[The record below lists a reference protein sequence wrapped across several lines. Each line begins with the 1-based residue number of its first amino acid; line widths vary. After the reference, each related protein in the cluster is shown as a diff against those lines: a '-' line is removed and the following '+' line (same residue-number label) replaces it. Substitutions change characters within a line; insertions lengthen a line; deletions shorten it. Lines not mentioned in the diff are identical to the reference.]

1 MNISM
6 QKNNFYLLG
15 ASGHG
20 MVIAE
25 IIESAGHNVKGF
37 LDADL
42 SIKELLG
49 YIVKHQLEE
58 IAFNKTDQWIISVGK
73 NATRKKLAEIH
84 PLNYG
89 TAIHPSAILSS
100 RCTIAEGTVVMAGV
114 TINSKAQI
122 GKHVILNTSCS
133 VDHEC
138 IIEDYVHL
146 SPHAVLPGNVTVG
159 EGTHIGTGAIVIPG
173 IKIGKWCTI
182 GAGTVIIKDV
192 PDGAT
197 VVGVPGRIVKVG

>member
-1 MNISM
+1 M
-6 QKNNFYLLG
+6 QKNKFYLWG

-25 IIESAGHNVKGF
+25 IIESAGDQVQGF
-37 LDADL
+37 LDADT

-49 YIVKHQLEE
+49 YSVQHRIEDMNFD
-58 IAFNKTDQWIISVGK
+58 ATDQWIISVGK
-73 NATRKKLAEIH
+73 NATRKKLAESNK
-84 PLNYG
+84 LNYG
-89 TAIHPSAILSS
+89 KAIHPSAILSA

-114 TINSKAQI
+114 SINSKAQI
-122 GKHVILNTSCS
+122 GKHVILNTGCS

-146 SPHAVLPGNVTVG
+146 SPHAVLPGNVIVG
-159 EGTHIGTGAIVIPG
+159 EGTHIGTGAVAIPG

-197 VVGVPGRIVKVG
+197 VVGVPGRIVRL

>member
-6 QKNNFYLLG
+6 QKNNFYLFG

-25 IIESAGHNVKGF
+25 IIESAGHFVKGF

-49 YIVKHQLEE
+49 YTVKHQLEE
-58 IAFNKTDQWIISVGK
+58 IGYNITDQWIISVGK
-73 NATRKKLAEIH
+73 NATRKKLAEKH
-84 PLNYG
+84 SLNYG

-122 GKHVILNTSCS
+122 GKHVILNTGCS

-138 IIEDYVHL
+138 VLEDYVHL
-146 SPHAVLPGNVTVG
+146 SPHAVLPGNVYVG

-182 GAGTVIIKDV
+182 GAGSVIIKDV

-197 VVGVPGRIVKVG
+197 VVGVPGRIVKM

>member
-6 QKNNFYLLG
+6 QKNKFYLWG

-25 IIESAGHNVKGF
+25 IIESAGDLVQGF
-37 LDADL
+37 VDADT
-42 SIKELLG
+42 SIKEMLG
-49 YIVKHQLEE
+49 YTVQHRLEE
-58 IAFNKTDQWIISVGK
+58 MQYDTKDQWIISVGK
-73 NATRKKLAEIH
+73 NATRKKLAEANL
-84 PLNYG
+84 LNYG
-89 TAIHPSAILSS
+89 KAIHPSAILSS
-100 RCTIAEGTVVMAGV
+100 RCSISEGTVIMAGV

-122 GKHVILNTSCS
+122 GKHVILNTGCS

-138 IIEDYVHL
+138 VLEDYVHL
-146 SPHAVLPGNVTVG
+146 SPHAVLPGNVIVG
-159 EGTHIGTGAIVIPG
+159 EGTHIGTGALVIPG
-173 IKIGKWCTI
+173 IKIGKWCII

-197 VVGVPGRIVKVG
+197 VVGVPGRIVKL

>member
-6 QKNNFYLLG
+6 QKNNFYLFG

-37 LDADL
+37 LDADS

-49 YIVKHQLEE
+49 YAVKHQMDE
-58 IAFNKTDQWIISVGK
+58 IGFDNSDQWIISVGK
-73 NATRKKLAEIH
+73 NATRKKLAETH

-89 TAIHPSAILSS
+89 RAIHPSAILSS
-100 RCTIAEGTVVMAGV
+100 RCIITEGTVVMAAV

-122 GKHVILNTSCS
+122 GKHVILNTGCS

-138 IIEDYVHL
+138 IIGDYVHL

-173 IKIGKWCTI
+173 NKIGKWCTI
-182 GAGTVIIKDV
+182 GAGTEIIKDV

-197 VVGVPGRIVKVG
+197 VVGVPGRVVRVG